1 MTIALWFSTVSE
13 HSSHNTREIGA
24 FLVSKRGKIK
34 TSSKTQN
41 KIGTLHLCVVLY
53 DRLYSIRRASM
64 QDYGWLKIW
73 RC

>member
-13 HSSHNTREIGA
+13 HSSHNTREIDA

-41 KIGTLHLCVVLY
+41 KIGTLRGTL
-53 DRLYSIRRASM
+53 
-64 QDYGWLKIW
+64 
-73 RC
+73 